1 MIKDRIEEFE
11 AFLDGEVSSATSE
24 LEDIEERS
32 RKHLQKLVYTNLVDR
47 FDSMVDHVLLDN
59 AFNETLLGDALKI
72 LDDPLSEG
80 ETLRLFVDTSK
91 AKTHVDNRIQE
102 TLRNTLLRSR
112 HSQKVTKLVEVFW
125 PSENMQKPRVNIS
138 TGKIFAKFKQQNN
151 RIPTSLTGY
160 CDWLYS
166 RRNAVVHGGGSARIR
181 MLDNDIARLAKSYNC
196 KPAET
201 IRLSLGS
208 IKTATTFYRGMI
220 GILKQG
226 N

>member
-80 ETLRLFVDTSK
+80 ETLRLFVDASK

-112 HSQKVTKLVEVFW
+112 HSQKV
-125 PSENMQKPRVNIS
+125 
-138 TGKIFAKFKQQNN
+138 
-151 RIPTSLTGY
+151 
-160 CDWLYS
+160 
-166 RRNAVVHGGGSARIR
+166 
-181 MLDNDIARLAKSYNC
+181 
-196 KPAET
+196 
-201 IRLSLGS
+201 
-208 IKTATTFYRGMI
+208 
-220 GILKQG
+220 
-226 N
+226 